1 MKRWNAAL
9 RSSLVLNWAASRRA
23 STRPSSSHR
32 RTKSAVICDCVACR
46 ASRTCRPAA
55 TANPTVLS
63 SPTAPTAVAMAVTCS
78 AQFGTGSAAGAAEL
92 REGLRHH
99 RFGDPVVEPVGNG
112 LDRLAGTE
120 RVLGPGAGH
129 AVLAAEPPRELGGG
143 RARQLGPLFEQ
154 VAELPDDAR
163 HRRRVRH
170 GQLTPRSRP
179 SQYGPRSLNFCS
191 LPVAVRASSERNST
205 DVGHL

>member
-9 RSSLVLNWAASRRA
+9 SSSFVLNWAANRRA

-63 SPTAPTAVAMAVTCS
+63 SPTAPTAVAIAVTCS
-78 AQFGTGSAAGAAEL
+78 AQFGTGSAAGATQLRKGIGHHPVRDAVVEL
-92 REGLRHH
+92 RG
-99 RFGDPVVEPVGNG
+99 GG
-112 LDRLAGTE
+112 LDGLTGAE
-120 RVLGPGAGH
+120 RILGPGAGH
-129 AVLAAEPPRELGGG
+129 AVLTAEPARELGGR
-143 RARQLGPLFEQ
+143 RARELGPLLEQ
-154 VAELPDDAR
+154 VAELADDAR
-163 HRRRVRH
+163 HRRTVRH
-170 GQLTPRSRP
+170 GQPTPRSRP
-179 SQYGPRSLNFCS
+179 SQYGLRSLNFWS
-191 LPVAVRASSERNST
+191 LPVAVRASSERNSI